1 MQFSNSLR
9 ALNSTNYR
17 LFFAGQGLSLL
28 GNWMTLTASAWLI
41 YELSNNA
48 FYLGFLPFANQIP
61 VLLLAP
67 LGGLLGD
74 RFPRQRLMWWLN
86 CACAAQ
92 AATLAVLTLIGEI
105 TVGRLLI
112 LVTIRGFIN
121 AAEFPTRQAFIVDLV
136 DRKEDLPNAIALNS
150 SLFNAARL
158 VGPAIAGLVI
168 ATAGPGVCYLIDATS
183 YAAILTSI
191 LAMRLPRRR
200 SKSKRRSS
208 PLADL
213 RVGVNYVRRSPGLQ
227 ASLIMVPM
235 IAFAG
240 FASSTMAPIFAR
252 DVFGGDSITLGL
264 LFSSVGAGALVSAVM
279 LARRPSPDG
288 LATWILIGS
297 LSLAL
302 GQLGVA
308 LSPWFWFTIIC
319 MMGTG
324 FGTVL
329 CMAGNNTLIQ
339 SQVADDK
346 RSRVMGLFAMGQGM
360 FPLGSL
366 TFGGIAAALGPRV
379 AVAIAAV
386 ATAAAGLQFI
396 RARRQLHRIRARRQ
410 LHRIRPPRRPPPL
423 PSDSVV

>member
-1 MQFSNSLR
+1 MRFTHSLR
-9 ALNSTNYR
+9 ALNSSNYR
-17 LFFAGQGLSLL
+17 LFFFGQGLSLL

-41 YELSNNA
+41 YELSDNP
-48 FYLGFLPFANQIP
+48 FYLGLLPFANQFP

-74 RFPRQRLMWWLN
+74 RLPRQRLMWWLN
-86 CACAAQ
+86 CACATQ
-92 AATLAVLTLIGEI
+92 AATLAILTLIGEI
-105 TVGRLLI
+105 TVTRLLI

-121 AAEFPTRQAFIVDLV
+121 AAEFPTRQSFIVDLV

-150 SLFNAARL
+150 SLFNASRL
-158 VGPAIAGLVI
+158 VGPGIAGVII
-168 ATAGPGVCYLIDATS
+168 ATGGPGVCYLIDATS

-200 SKSKRRSS
+200 SKPKRRNS
-208 PLADL
+208 PLTDL
-213 RVGVNYVRRSPGLQ
+213 RIGFNYARRTP
-227 ASLIMVPM
+227 SLRSSLLMVPM

-240 FASSTMAPIFAR
+240 FASSTMAPVFAR
-252 DVFGGDSITLGL
+252 DIFGGDSKILGL
-264 LFSSVGAGALVSAVM
+264 MFSIVGGGALISAVM

-288 LATWILIGS
+288 LASWVAIGAGA
-297 LSLAL
+297 LAI

-308 LSPWFWFTIIC
+308 LSPYLWMTLLC
-319 MMGTG
+319 MMATG

-339 SQVADDK
+339 SHVADDK

-366 TFGGIAAALGPRV
+366 AAGALATALSPRW
-379 AVAIAAV
+379 AVGIAAV
-386 ATAAAGLQFI
+386 ATAAAGLQFVRSR
-396 RARRQLHRIRARRQ
+396 RALHRV
-410 LHRIRPPRRPPPL
+410 RPPRRPPPL

>member
-1 MQFSNSLR
+1 MRFPHSLR
-9 ALNSTNYR
+9 ALNSSNYR
-17 LFFAGQGLSLL
+17 LFAIGQGFSLL

-48 FYLGFLPFANQIP
+48 FYLGFLPFANQLP

-86 CACAAQ
+86 CMCAAQ
-92 AATLAVLTLIGEI
+92 AASLAVLTLLGEI
-105 TVGRLLI
+105 TVERLLL

-136 DRKEDLPNAIALNS
+136 DRKDDLPNAIALNS
-150 SLFNAARL
+150 SMFNAARL
-158 VGPAIAGLVI
+158 VGPAIAGLII
-168 ATAGPGVCYLIDATS
+168 AVWGPGVCYLLDATS

-200 SKSKRRSS
+200 GRHSKRQNS
-208 PLADL
+208 PLTDL
-213 RVGVNYVRRSPGLQ
+213 RIGLKYVKGHPSLQ
-227 ASLIMVPM
+227 SSLIMVPM

-240 FASSTMAPIFAR
+240 FASSTLAPIFAR
-252 DVFGGDSITLGL
+252 DIYGGDSRTLGL
-264 LFSSVGAGALVSAVM
+264 MFSIVGAGALVSAVM

-288 LATWILIGS
+288 LPSWIAIG
-297 LSLAL
+297 AGAITL
-302 GQLGVA
+302 GQLGIA
-308 LSPWFWFTIIC
+308 LSPWFIPTLIC
-319 MMGTG
+319 MMATG
-324 FGTVL
+324 FGAVL

-366 TFGGIAAALGPRV
+366 AAGAMAASLGPRW
-379 AVAIAAV
+379 AVAICAV
-386 ATAAAGLQFI
+386 ATAAAGLQFV
-396 RARRQLHRIRARRQ
+396 RARRN

-423 PSDSVV
+423 PSDSVA

>member
-240 FASSTMAPIFAR
+240 FA
-252 DVFGGDSITLGL
+252 
-264 LFSSVGAGALVSAVM
+264 
-279 LARRPSPDG
+279 
-288 LATWILIGS
+288 
-297 LSLAL
+297 
-302 GQLGVA
+302 
-308 LSPWFWFTIIC
+308 
-319 MMGTG
+319 
-324 FGTVL
+324 
-329 CMAGNNTLIQ
+329 
-339 SQVADDK
+339 
-346 RSRVMGLFAMGQGM
+346 
-360 FPLGSL
+360 
-366 TFGGIAAALGPRV
+366 
-379 AVAIAAV
+379 
-386 ATAAAGLQFI
+386 
-396 RARRQLHRIRARRQ
+396 
-410 LHRIRPPRRPPPL
+410 
-423 PSDSVV
+423 